1 MPGNMIDVEL
11 ADKYPFSHTLSP
23 VYQKCL
29 DAYVRLRRSL
39 PAAVF
44 FESNTRSLRRQDR
57 GRHSAEQRKK
67 SAAQNR

>member
-11 ADKYPFSHTLSP
+11 AGKYPLSHTLSP

-44 FESNTRSLRRQDR
+44 SKVIHGVYDGKTVGVIPLNRE
-57 GRHSAEQRKK
+57 KK